1 MLRKKIDGA
10 VKVCEADPTH
20 LVRTI
25 MHEVKQ
31 SGTAILW
38 IRNVDA
44 LQPISWTILTGYF
57 DQKYILYITIWI
69 EPPLHG
75 WNWDK
80 SIVQKTYIEYI

>member
-44 LQPISWTILTGYF
+44 LQPIS
-57 DQKYILYITIWI
+57 
-69 EPPLHG
+69 
-75 WNWDK
+75 
-80 SIVQKTYIEYI
+80 